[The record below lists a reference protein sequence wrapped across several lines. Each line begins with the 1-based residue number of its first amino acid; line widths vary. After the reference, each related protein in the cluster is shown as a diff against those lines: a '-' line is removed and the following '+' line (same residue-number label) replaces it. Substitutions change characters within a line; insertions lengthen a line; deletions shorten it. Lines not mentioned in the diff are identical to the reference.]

1 MHRVCLTYDF
11 DAVAAWLAQGRPG
24 FASWGV
30 YGAETAA
37 PRLLDLHDRY
47 EVPSTW
53 FVPGHTAE
61 SFPEVAGRVHDDGH
75 EIAHHGW
82 SHEALPTLSPAEERA
97 DFVRGIDALYDLTG
111 EKPDGFRA
119 PDGGFSPRT
128 VELLEE
134 FGFGWDSSEG
144 VRDFRPYRLRTG
156 ATLDLDAPY
165 EPGRETGIVEVPLVW
180 HRDDWMQLF
189 PVVSG
194 PEWVAYGE
202 EPAVFERWRTDLDWM
217 RERVDE
223 GVFTLL
229 LHPQCAGR
237 APFVAEFEAFLAD
250 VLEMDDV
257 TFATCGEVA
266 REFDPGA

>member
-1 MHRVCLTYDF
+1 MHSVCLTYDF
-11 DAVAAWLAQGRPG
+11 DAVAAWVAQNRPG

-30 YGAETAA
+30 YGAETCA
-37 PRLLDLHDRY
+37 PRLLDLHDRHG
-47 EVPSTW
+47 VPSTW

-61 SFPEVAGRVHDDGH
+61 SFPAVVGRVHDDGH

-82 SHEALPTLSPAEERA
+82 SHEPLPSLSPDDERA
-97 DFVRGIDALYDLTG
+97 DFERGIDALCELTG

-119 PDGGFSPRT
+119 PDGGFSAQT

-134 FGFGWDSSEG
+134 FDFTWDSSEG
-144 VRDFRPYRLRTG
+144 VRDFRPYALRTDG
-156 ATLDLDAPY
+156 TAERGVPY
-165 EPGRETGIVEVPLVW
+165 EPGRKTEIVEVPVVW

-194 PEWVAYGE
+194 PEWVAYSQ
-202 EPAVFERWRTDLDWM
+202 EPAVFDRWRIELDWM
-217 RERVDE
+217 CEHVDD

-237 APFVAEFEAFLAD
+237 APFVAELDRFIAE
-250 VLEMDDV
+250 VREMDDV
-257 TFATCGEVA
+257 RFETCGEVA
-266 REFDPGA
+266 ARAAV